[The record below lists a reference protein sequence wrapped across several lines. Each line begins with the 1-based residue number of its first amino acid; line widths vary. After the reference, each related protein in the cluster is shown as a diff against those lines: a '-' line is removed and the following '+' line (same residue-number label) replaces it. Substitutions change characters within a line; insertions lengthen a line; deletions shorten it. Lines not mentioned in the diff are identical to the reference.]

1 MNHSWTF
8 LLLGLL
14 LVASFTEAKTI
25 EELNITDTFLS
36 NFKIRE
42 TVVMTVLDNTHD
54 AVAIGVPEDA
64 FDAEVDGRSVAIK
77 DNAVEVQLDC
87 VLCVVNVEYTVPSVL
102 EEKEEMFGFF
112 KNFLEYDVH
121 RLNYRLVLPKGY
133 GPGYISEGSEPA
145 IPPPMKTGK
154 DGSRVF
160 MEWHEVDPELP
171 KVYYVRMKAEKENRS
186 KTLTIFVILAVI
198 VLGISLLRRR
208 QKNLTEKAS
217 ENKDSERK
225 KEPT

>member
-1 MNHSWTF
+1 MRYAG
-8 LLLGLL
+8 LRALCILL
-14 LVASFTEAKTI
+14 LVTSAEAKLI

-42 TVVMTVLDNTHD
+42 KVIMTVSNNTHD
-54 AVAIGVPEDA
+54 AVAFGVPEDA
-64 FDAEVDGRSVAIK
+64 FDAEANGKDAEIK
-77 DNAVEVQLDC
+77 DNAVEVKLGC
-87 VLCVVNVEYTVPSVL
+87 SYCVVSLEYSVPSVL
-102 EEKEEMFGFF
+102 EEKEDMFGFF

-133 GPGYISEGSEPA
+133 GPGYITEGSEPG

-171 KVYYVRMKAEKENRS
+171 KVYYVRMKAEEERS
-186 KTLTIFVILAVI
+186 NKLVIFVILAVI
-198 VLGISLLRRR
+198 VLIFLGRKKLLR
-208 QKNLTEKAS
+208 
-217 ENKDSERK
+217 KDPERK
-225 KEPT
+225 EEPN

>member
-1 MNHSWTF
+1 M
-8 LLLGLL
+8 
-14 LVASFTEAKTI
+14 

-42 TVVMTVLDNTHD
+42 KVVMTVLNNTHD
-54 AVAIGVPEDA
+54 SVAFGVPEDA
-64 FDAEVDGRSVAIK
+64 FDAEANGKNAEIK
-77 DNAVEVQLDC
+77 DNAVEVNLGC
-87 VLCVVNVEYTVPSVL
+87 SNCVVSLEYSVPSVL
-102 EEKEEMFGFF
+102 EKKEDMFGFF

-133 GPGYISEGSEPA
+133 GPGYISEGSEPG
-145 IPPPMKTGK
+145 IPPPMKTGR

-171 KVYYVRMKAEKENRS
+171 KVYYVRMKAEEESRS

-198 VLGISLLRRR
+198 VLIFWGG
-208 QKNLTEKAS
+208 
-217 ENKDSERK
+217 K
-225 KEPT
+225 K